1 MAKMRKNYTIE
12 IDNDSEPKMMDFEI
26 KVQEAIKVQSNPLPY
41 SQGTPTEN
49 LIANRKLRRIRA
61 LSNKGK

>member
-1 MAKMRKNYTIE
+1 MAVMRKNYTIE
-12 IDNDSEPKMMDFEI
+12 IDDDNEPRMMELDAKISEISKI
-26 KVQEAIKVQSNPLPY
+26 QSNPLPY
-41 SQGTPTEN
+41 SQGNLCEN